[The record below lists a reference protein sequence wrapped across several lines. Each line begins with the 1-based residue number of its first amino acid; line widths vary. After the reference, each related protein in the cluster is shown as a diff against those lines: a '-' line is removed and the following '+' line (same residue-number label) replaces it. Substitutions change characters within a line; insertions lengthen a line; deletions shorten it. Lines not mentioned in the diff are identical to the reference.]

1 MIRLEASYFQQLN
14 QMLRAGERAIPCL
27 LIDLDRLDHNIKVLQ
42 AQLKADTHFRI
53 VVKSLPSFELLDYI
67 IQRTGSTRLMVFH
80 QPFLSDL
87 SQKLDER
94 FDLLL
99 GKPMPIKTAAYY
111 FQTLLPGQQNFNPFQ
126 QIQWLVDTPQRI
138 QEYID
143 LAKSLQQKLRL
154 NLEIDVGLHR
164 GGFPDLAQ
172 LRAGLRLIQE
182 HSSLVNFSGLMGYD
196 PHVVKLPRLLK
207 SPQKAFRLANDF
219 YTSCQELIRTEFP
232 ELWSPDL
239 SFNGAGSPTLTMHQH
254 HRSPLNDIAAGS
266 CLMKPGDFDI
276 PSLLDYQPACFIA
289 TPVLKKLIGTRLP
302 GIEKWNPILSRL
314 IPRYHQSFFIY
325 GGYWKADYCYPQ
337 GCRTNQLFGP
347 STNQSMV
354 NAPFRARLE
363 VDDFI
368 FLRPRQSEFVFLQF
382 GQLLPFRGAKL
393 LPAWE
398 LLSQT

>member
-14 QMLRAGERAIPCL
+14 QILRAGERAIPCL

-164 GGFPDLAQ
+164 GGFADLKQ
-172 LRAGLRLIQE
+172 VKAGLQLIQQNTAR
-182 HSSLVNFSGLMGYD
+182 VKFSGFMGYD

-207 SPQKAFRLANDF
+207 SPQKALRQSNDF
-219 YTSCQELIRTEFP
+219 YICCQELLRKDFP

-239 SFNGAGSPTLTMHQH
+239 TFNGAGSPTLKMHQKTS
-254 HRSPLNDIAAGS
+254 SPLNEVAAGS
-266 CLMKPGDFDI
+266 CLVKPGDFDI
-276 PSLLDYQPACFIA
+276 PELLDYQPACFIA
-289 TPVLKKLIGTRLP
+289 TPILKKLTGTRLP
-302 GIEKWNPILSRL
+302 GIEKWTPLLSRL
-314 IPRYHQSFFIY
+314 IPRYRQSFFIY
-325 GGYWKADYCYPQ
+325 GGYWKADYCYPP

-354 NAPFRARLE
+354 NAPSGIQLE
-363 VDDFI
+363 VDDFL

-382 GQLLPFRGAKL
+382 GELLPFRGPTLLPSWKL
-393 LPAWE
+393 L
-398 LLSQT
+398 QQV

>member
-182 HSSLVNFSGLMGYD
+182 HSSLVN
-196 PHVVKLPRLLK
+196 
-207 SPQKAFRLANDF
+207 LA
-219 YTSCQELIRTEFP
+219 
-232 ELWSPDL
+232 
-239 SFNGAGSPTLTMHQH
+239 G
-254 HRSPLNDIAAGS
+254 
-266 CLMKPGDFDI
+266 
-276 PSLLDYQPACFIA
+276 
-289 TPVLKKLIGTRLP
+289 
-302 GIEKWNPILSRL
+302 
-314 IPRYHQSFFIY
+314 
-325 GGYWKADYCYPQ
+325 
-337 GCRTNQLFGP
+337 
-347 STNQSMV
+347 
-354 NAPFRARLE
+354 
-363 VDDFI
+363 
-368 FLRPRQSEFVFLQF
+368 
-382 GQLLPFRGAKL
+382 
-393 LPAWE
+393 
-398 LLSQT
+398 